1 MRPGSCSVDGLHG
14 PASPEENGVFLA
26 TGLAVNV
33 SLVVAVSLLTFG
45 IVSLFTMC
53 IPPSYKNNHITILRK
68 NCQRSL
74 RWPWVEEGE
83 GDGHLQISSGCL
95 DLSQNGLSFTS
106 LTSTCFMG
114 KPLSLQDFWG
124 SHWPRSATAAR
135 CPAFPIIPRQHD
147 PGLPRIEEAK
157 RCRKGDKRP
166 WVELFLPHRS
176 AFGFCLCFTS
186 KK

>member
-1 MRPGSCSVDGLHG
+1 MTKINLCEVYSLRLCSISFFFFLLKSRRRTLTLFPSAYALMRPGSCSVDGLHG

-74 RWPWVEEGE
+74 R
-83 GDGHLQISSGCL
+83 
-95 DLSQNGLSFTS
+95 
-106 LTSTCFMG
+106 
-114 KPLSLQDFWG
+114 
-124 SHWPRSATAAR
+124 
-135 CPAFPIIPRQHD
+135 
-147 PGLPRIEEAK
+147 
-157 RCRKGDKRP
+157 
-166 WVELFLPHRS
+166 
-176 AFGFCLCFTS
+176 
-186 KK
+186 